1 MVICCCMHG
10 WWLATFVPKVLI
22 RYKIKKIWDYL
33 VISNTVRQVVKRTCM
48 YRRWSCPQGKKK
60 IRKCRIWPGCYDVTR
75 SGSCITLASDTK
87 IHQQN
92 RSKSDTTIHYTT
104 APIHRLMVSRQ
115 KLLYRQ
121 TISQYRCMPTPL
133 ICRCKELCRRT
144 VRRIK
149 YLIPTHPQTRN
160 TNIIVCRQISNRR
173 LMVC

>member
-10 WWLATFVPKVLI
+10 SQLYFVPKVLI
-22 RYKIKKIWDYL
+22 RYKIKKIWDTGL
-33 VISNTVRQVVKRTCM
+33 FKSSATP
-48 YRRWSCPQGKKK
+48 YRPAGCQENMHVQELDDHALREKKK

-87 IHQQN
+87 IDQQN
-92 RSKSDTTIHYTT
+92 RSKSDTNIHYTT
-104 APIHRLMVSRQ
+104 APIHRLMVSQQ

-133 ICRCKELCRRT
+133 ICRCKELYRRT

-160 TNIIVCRQISNRR
+160 TNIYADW
-173 LMVC
+173 